1 MLIEFSVTNFLSF
14 GEKQT
19 LSMVADKAKELEETH
34 TFQPIGKAKL
44 PRLLHAAGVYGANA
58 SGKSNLLRA
67 MKVMREIVLSS
78 AKDSQAGELIQGIM
92 PHALSED
99 EPTEFEIIFIANDVR
114 YQYGFAATRQRITE
128 EWLFAFPSGRSQQWL
143 SRVYNVDSQEYQ
155 WLINATQVK
164 GERELWKK
172 STRDNALF
180 LSTAAQLN
188 SEQFSVALEWFRRNL
203 SVVGEINNVSPNRT
217 FRLCDNPDGREKV
230 LQFMNAADI
239 SVNDMEIT
247 DKPLSVD
254 NLPKNIPLSMKQ
266 KILSDLTKLKEG
278 LQFTGMVEVKFSHKT
293 SQGRQFQLPIDLE
306 STGTRR
312 LFESAGVWLDV
323 LEQGRVICIDELE
336 SSLHPL
342 LTRYIISLFHN
353 PEVNRNHAQ
362 LIFTTHDATILDN
375 ELLRRDQ
382 IWFVEKDVDQTTQ
395 LYPLSD
401 FSPRKDEA
409 LQKGYLQ
416 GRYGALPYLSSANWL
431 K

>member
-164 GERELWKK
+164 GERRELWKK

-188 SEQFSVALEWFRRNL
+188 SEQFLVILAWFRKNL
-203 SVVGEINNVSPNRT
+203 EVGATNQISPVKT
-217 FRLCDNPDGREKV
+217 FELCKHHEGKRKI
-230 LQFMNAADI
+230 LQWMLAADMSI
-239 SVNDMEIT
+239 NDIEFAE
-247 DKPLSVD
+247 KPFTFDMLPNELPADVKQLILQ
-254 NLPKNIPLSMKQ
+254 NLPNDVKKA
-266 KILSDLTKLKEG
+266 
-278 LQFTGMVEVKFSHKT
+278 QFAEIKFSHKT
-293 SQGRQFQLPIDLE
+293 LSGKEFQLPIGLE
-306 STGTRR
+306 SEGTRR
-312 LFESAGVWLDV
+312 LFENTGAWLNV
-323 LEQGRVICIDELE
+323 LEQGQVICIDELE

-342 LTRYIISLFHN
+342 LTRYLVSLFHN
-353 PEVNRNHAQ
+353 PAMNQHHAQ

-382 IWFVEKDVDQTTQ
+382 IWFVEKDADQTTQ

-416 GRYGALPYLSSANWL
+416 GRYGALPYISSANWL

>member
-19 LSMVADKAKELEETH
+19 LSMVADKAKKLEETH

-99 EPTEFEIIFIANDVR
+99 KPTEFEIIFIANDVR
-114 YQYGFAATRQRITE
+114 YQYGFAATQQRITE

-155 WLINATQVK
+155 WFINATQVK

-188 SEQFSVALEWFRRNL
+188 SEQFTSILGWFRQNL
-203 SVVGEINNVSPNRT
+203 RVIGTTDKISPFKT
-217 FRLCDNPDGREKV
+217 FDLCKSSTGKEKV

-239 SVNDMEIT
+239 SINDIELT
-247 DKPLSVD
+247 EKSLEDFLSKTSFPAAREQFLQSLKDKGD
-254 NLPKNIPLSMKQ
+254 
-266 KILSDLTKLKEG
+266 EG
-278 LQFTGMVEVKFSHKT
+278 LQIPPEIKFLHQT
-293 SQGRQFQLPIDLE
+293 SDGRSFQLPLHRE

-312 LFESAGVWLDV
+312 LFGNAGVWLNV
-323 LEQGRVICIDELE
+323 LEQGQVICIDELE

-342 LTRYIISLFHN
+342 LTRYLVSLFHN
-353 PEVNRNHAQ
+353 PAMNQHHAQ

-382 IWFVEKDVDQTTQ
+382 IWFVEKDADQATQ

-416 GRYGALPYLSSANWL
+416 GRYGALPYISSPNWL